1 MTETVKQGKSLLERW
16 HNATPMS
23 TNPKYFQDRH
33 ILESEL
39 RYLLEGELC
48 HKAGVDDFTA
58 INYLKKKEVL
68 EEFRENFTW
77 QQSEAAKIDFYVH
90 TSYVDFKDFDTQ
102 EELIEYLRKGT
113 DNDIENPEQ
122 VEPYEMDFDFD
133 GVKEVLPSVRVWSL
147 KPINKKKSFEVVI
160 NVQGE
165 NWDEE
170 EINRHFNLLFGED
183 DSSLQFDLKKVI
195 AVQEQCPSV

>member
-1 MTETVKQGKSLLERW
+1 M
-16 HNATPMS
+16 
-23 TNPKYFQDRH
+23 
-33 ILESEL
+33 
-39 RYLLEGELC
+39 
-48 HKAGVDDFTA
+48 DDFTA
-58 INYLKKKEVL
+58 INYLKKKECLKSSRKLYV
-68 EEFRENFTW
+68 
-77 QQSEAAKIDFYVH
+77 AAKEVKNWFHVH

-122 VEPYEMDFDFD
+122 VEPYEMEFDFD

-195 AVQEQCPSV
+195 AVQEQCLRYKSRNQ